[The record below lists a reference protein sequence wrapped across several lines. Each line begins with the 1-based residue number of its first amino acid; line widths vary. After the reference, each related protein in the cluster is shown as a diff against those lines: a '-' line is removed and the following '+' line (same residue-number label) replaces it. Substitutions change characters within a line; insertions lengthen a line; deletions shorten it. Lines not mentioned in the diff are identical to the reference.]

1 MAIQNANVTTA
12 ASSIITSSGNTAIVT
27 IHLCNYTASTITANL
42 YLVPAGKTANAT
54 TIIYSNVSITSYNTL
69 VIDKEK
75 FILSNGDSLQAN
87 VNANVSLTATVSS
100 IGI

>member
-1 MAIQNANVTTA
+1 MAIQNSNVTTV

-27 IHLCNYTASTITANL
+27 IHLCNYTANAATVSL
-42 YLVPAGKTANAT
+42 YLVPSGKQANT
-54 TIIYSNVSITSYNTL
+54 STIMYSNLSVASDNTY

-75 FILSNGDSLQAN
+75 FILGNGDAVYAMASAN
-87 VNANVSLTATVSS
+87 TSVTASVSS

>member
-1 MAIQNANVTTA
+1 MAIQNSNVTTV
-12 ASSIITSSGNTAIVT
+12 ASSIITSTNDTAIVT
-27 IHLCNYTASTITANL
+27 IHLCNYTSANLIANL
-42 YLVPAGKTANAT
+42 YLVPSGKLANAT

-75 FILSNGDSLQAN
+75 FILGNGDAIYASTS
-87 VNANVSLTATVSS
+87 ANVSLTATVSS